1 MRDKALE
8 AGRTRPTV
16 QQTDSIAR
24 GWKRWWP
31 IFEAQW
37 KTVNERLIALASI
50 EPGQRVLDLATGIG
64 EPALTIAAQVKPK
77 GSVVATEQAPQM
89 LALARER
96 KGGLGLNNVDFLLTD
111 PETPNLPH
119 GIFDAIVCR
128 WGLTFLL
135 DLRQALAR
143 YRELLKPVGRF
154 AAAVWGRPAQVPF
167 MSIPFSV
174 AQEIL
179 HVPAPAPE
187 TPSVF
192 GLTPQL
198 LVEAMATAG
207 FREIASE
214 SMVVPMVFASRR
226 EFAAHLRDVSA
237 PLVAA
242 LEAAPARKQT
252 AFWKRVDELL
262 TPFLQSDGTL
272 LLPNTTYFVAGHR

>member
-1 MRDKALE
+1 MKDKALD
-8 AGRTRPTV
+8 AGRTRAAS

-37 KTVNERLIALASI
+37 KTVNERLISLARI
-50 EPGQRVLDLATGIG
+50 EPGERVLDLATGIG
-64 EPALTIAAQVKPK
+64 EPALTIAAQVGPK
-77 GSVVATEQAPQM
+77 GSVVATEQAPQL

-96 KGGLGLNNVDFLLTD
+96 KGGLGLDNVDFLLTD
-111 PETPNLPH
+111 PETPNLPR

-128 WGLTFLL
+128 WGLAFLL
-135 DLRQALAR
+135 DPRQALAR
-143 YRELLKPVGRF
+143 YRDLLKPIGHL
-154 AAAVWGRPAQVPF
+154 AAAVWGKPAQVPF
-167 MSIPFSV
+167 MSIPSSA
-174 AQEIL
+174 AQEVL
-179 HVPAPAPE
+179 HLPSPAPE

-192 GLTPQL
+192 GLTPQA
-198 LVEAMATAG
+198 LVEAMAVAG

-237 PLVAA
+237 PLAAA
-242 LEAAPARKQT
+242 LAAAPGKKRS

-262 TPFLQSDGTL
+262 TPFVQPDGTL
-272 LLPNTTYFVAGHR
+272 LLPNTTVFVAGHR